1 MSDMVVRA
9 CRAAVE
15 ECSAGY
21 VRQPDGGGFTEITV
35 DGDVDFDAM
44 MRAGIAAFIGAVTPD
59 ALNRAGVPWT
69 LEVAQTLD
77 ALKRMAQGETLG

>member
-1 MSDMVVRA
+1 MLDLA
-9 CRAAVE
+9 CRAAVD

-35 DGDVDFDAM
+35 DGDVDFERM
-44 MRAGIAAFIGAVTPD
+44 MSVGIAAFIGAVTPD

-69 LEVAQTLD
+69 LEVAQALA
-77 ALKRMAQGETLG
+77 ALKAMAQGVPDER